1 MLSLLKKYKSEIDKC
16 DLLIIELRQEIEEL
30 KKEKQTAIERLVS
43 VLKKLDAI
51 NEEKKNIIINK

>member
-30 KKEKQTAIERLVS
+30 KKEKQTAIQRLVS
-43 VLKKLDAI
+43 VLKK
-51 NEEKKNIIINK
+51 